1 MTQQTF
7 SVDRNPRVVITQV
20 KGSLSVQAWKERTI
34 SVEMA
39 GTVAE
44 LRQEGDTLIINGSEG
59 DLTLWVPGIPNFAKS
74 ITTDISVT
82 HLSDNAM
89 IEGAG
94 DVVLKEIGGK
104 VALRNIGG
112 DAELENVQT
121 AAELTNIGG
130 DLRATSMPS
139 LVARKGIG
147 GDAMLSDIAQVE
159 VDAVGSSME
168 LHRAGTA
175 LIHAVGSHLD
185 IEGIEASLRCNAV
198 GGDCRVQRS
207 ATAEVTIKNV
217 GGSLQ
222 VQGVVRSYLSNV
234 GGNLHLEATF
244 PAGSHAHFHVGGNAS
259 IVLPEDAN
267 LSLHAIAGGC
277 VSSESPDS
285 SNYGNFADLVY
296 GEGAA
301 RLDVI
306 AGGNVRLLSSATP
319 RSRSIGESWNDFGHS
334 MAGIGREMGRL
345 GREIGREMATA
356 FKGVHGHYQHDHV
369 KKERPPTYERDRA
382 AILRMVAEGRITP
395 EEGEMLLS
403 GLEG

>member
-1 MTQQTF
+1 MENKMTQQTF
-7 SVDRNPRVVITQV
+7 SVDRNPRVMITQV

-82 HLSDNAM
+82 QLSDNAM

-94 DVVLKEIGGK
+94 DVVLKSIGGN
-104 VALRNIGG
+104 VVLRNIGG
-112 DAELENVQT
+112 DAELENVHA

-147 GDAMLSDIAQVE
+147 GDATLSDIAQVE
-159 VDAVGSSME
+159 VDAVGGSME
-168 LHRAGTA
+168 LDRAGTA

-185 IEGIEASLRCNAV
+185 VEGIEASLRCNAV
-198 GGDCRVQRS
+198 GGDCRVQGS

-217 GGSLQ
+217 GGSL
-222 VQGVVRSYLSNV
+222 N
-234 GGNLHLEATF
+234 LEASF

-259 IVLPEDAN
+259 IALPGDAN
-267 LSLHAIAGGC
+267 LSLHTIAGGC
-277 VSSESPDS
+277 VSGESPDS
-285 SNYGNFADLVY
+285 GSYGNFADLVY

-319 RSRSIGESWNDFGHS
+319 RSRSMGESWNDFGHS

-356 FKGVHGHYQHDHV
+356 FKGVHGHYQYGHV

-382 AILRMVAEGRITP
+382 AILRMV
-395 EEGEMLLS
+395 
-403 GLEG
+403 